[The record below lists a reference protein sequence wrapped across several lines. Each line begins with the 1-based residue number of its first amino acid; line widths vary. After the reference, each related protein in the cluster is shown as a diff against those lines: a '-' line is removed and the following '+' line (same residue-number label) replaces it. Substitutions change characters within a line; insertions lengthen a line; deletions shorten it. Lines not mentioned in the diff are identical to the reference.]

1 MKDTD
6 KQIKELWDVVL
17 AKKQDIQVAEKPSWE
32 TNCVFSFQ
40 RGGNINTGFNI
51 QTETDVVTLLQAVSF
66 LYQQLEYWDTAREIL
81 DLPLIKFHWNNY
93 SVDEWVKDIKTRVN
107 KLKITEKKKE
117 LNTLES
123 RLNAIISPELRAQ
136 LELDEIKKILGK

>member
-6 KQIKELWDVVL
+6 KQIKELWDIVI

-40 RGGNINTGFNI
+40 RGGNLNNGFNI
-51 QTETDVVTLLQAVSF
+51 QTETDVANLLHAVSF
-66 LYQQLEYWDTAREIL
+66 LYQQRDYWDTARDVL
-81 DLPLIKFHWNNY
+81 DLPTIKFVWNNY
-93 SVDEWVKDIKTRVN
+93 TIDEWVKDIKTRVN
-107 KLKITEKKKE
+107 KLKIADKKKE

-123 RLNAIISPELRAQ
+123 RLNAIISPELRAE
-136 LELDEIKKILGK
+136 LELAEIKKILGK